1 MCGGVLGKVELA
13 ASEGGVMPIESLG
26 LVTDGRIRVADP
38 STATA
43 VDRTKPTSVA
53 GQATGKI
60 KVAVPQGGAK
70 LYVKF
75 GMSDAVTINSAAL
88 NNETNVHILEVGEL
102 LVLNTYGATH
112 VAVYSAAA
120 WEVNLF
126 EVIL

>member
-1 MCGGVLGKVELA
+1 MA
-13 ASEGGVMPIESLG
+13 IESLG
-26 LVTDGRIRVADP
+26 LVADGRIRVPDP

-43 VDRTKPTSVA
+43 ADRTKATSEA

-60 KVAVPQGGAK
+60 KVTVPQSGAQ

-88 NNETNVHILEVGEL
+88 DAETDVHILEVGES

-112 VAVYSAAA
+112 VAVYSASV
-120 WEVNLF
+120 WQVNLF
-126 EVIL
+126 QVKL

>member
-1 MCGGVLGKVELA
+1 
-13 ASEGGVMPIESLG
+13 MPIESLG